1 MSPEVT
7 RGSAA
12 APSTAPSDLRPLVVV
27 VTGMSGAGKS
37 TALHALEDLGF
48 FCTDNLPTV
57 LAPQAVALCEHGG
70 MERVALGIDA
80 RVRAFLGEVGNV
92 LAMLE
97 NNGQRE
103 VQVIFLDASDETLLH
118 RFSETRRRHPLDT
131 SGPDGA
137 GGAGAVL

>member
-1 MSPEVT
+1 MTQTLP
-7 RGSAA
+7 
-12 APSTAPSDLRPLVVV
+12 PSVRPLVVV

-70 MERVALGIDA
+70 MTRVALGIDA
-80 RVRAFLGEVGNV
+80 RVRAFLGEIGNV

-97 NNGQRE
+97 NGGQRD
-103 VQVIFLDASDETLLH
+103 VHVIYIDASDSTI
-118 RFSETRRRHPLDT
+118 
-131 SGPDGA
+131 
-137 GGAGAVL
+137 